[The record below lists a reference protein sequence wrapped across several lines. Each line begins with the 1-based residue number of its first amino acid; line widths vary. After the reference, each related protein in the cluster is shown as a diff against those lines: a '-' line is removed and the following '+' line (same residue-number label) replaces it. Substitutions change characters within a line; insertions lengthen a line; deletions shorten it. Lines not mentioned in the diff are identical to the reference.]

1 MHFIKDIELGEKC
14 RFNVFIYVKI
24 DMYVHVYSGY
34 IYYTVYIPCTAE
46 INHA

>member
-1 MHFIKDIELGEKC
+1 MHFIKDIELGGKC

-34 IYYTVYIPCTAE
+34 IYYIYTLHC
-46 INHA
+46 

>member
-34 IYYTVYIPCTAE
+34 TYYIYTLHC
-46 INHA
+46 